1 MDLVFASHLILD
13 TVKRTTS
20 LNVPIISFSIQNLL
34 GASYQGWVSKLSR
47 MHGGVWTSNLLIP
60 MQRPGD
66 YLQIEFE
73 PRTPLKK

>member
-1 MDLVFASHLILD
+1 MWKVIETVVSFSQQVNGLVSFFLLFLMDLVFASHLILD

-47 MHGGVWTSNLLIP
+47 MHGGV
-60 MQRPGD
+60 
-66 YLQIEFE
+66 
-73 PRTPLKK
+73 